1 MIKNITKWFYQTLD
15 HFLLRKI
22 MIVEGDALPTQMP
35 FRAIV
40 LAIEEDE
47 TWCIGLKCP
56 CGCGF
61 TIELPTIIE
70 AKPRWNYQI
79 DKQKNISVYPSVY
92 LQKGCKSHF
101 WIKRGK
107 IIWCH

>member
-1 MIKNITKWFYQTLD
+1 MITKWFHQILD
-15 HFLLRKI
+15 RFFLRKF
-22 MIVEGDALPTQMP
+22 MIVKGDSLPTQMP
-35 FRAIV
+35 FRTIV

-70 AKPRWNYQI
+70 AKPRWTYQI
-79 DKQKNISVYPSVY
+79 DKQQNISVYPSVH
-92 LQKGCKSHF
+92 LQKRCKSHF
-101 WIKRGK
+101 WIKQGK